1 MKYIKSIEIEVYFV
15 TKDDKEVPYLQCDLS
30 TGVITRYDG
39 PDPETT
45 EYIDV
50 ALEHNPEYYEVADRA
65 LDMGYLC
72 VFRDGSLYLVS
83 DNFEFLVTISGNT
96 KIILVT
102 NANEMKVHEIKYE
115 VESILGD
122 SASEYIVSSVIQ
134 VV

>member
-1 MKYIKSIEIEVYFV
+1 
-15 TKDDKEVPYLQCDLS
+15 
-30 TGVITRYDG
+30 
-39 PDPETT
+39 
-45 EYIDV
+45 
-50 ALEHNPEYYEVADRA
+50 
-65 LDMGYLC
+65 MGYLC

-115 VESILGD
+115 VEPILGD